1 MLKMLKINQNAQTF
15 TVFNNCFKDPIF
27 INEGTVHVLK
37 QVKRA
42 IFLVFLNSVELHVNY
57 HLQIASYCQKY

>member
-15 TVFNNCFKDPIF
+15 TVYNNCFKDPIF

-37 QVKRA
+37 QVKSA
-42 IFLVFLNSVELHVNY
+42 ISCLS
-57 HLQIASYCQKY
+57 